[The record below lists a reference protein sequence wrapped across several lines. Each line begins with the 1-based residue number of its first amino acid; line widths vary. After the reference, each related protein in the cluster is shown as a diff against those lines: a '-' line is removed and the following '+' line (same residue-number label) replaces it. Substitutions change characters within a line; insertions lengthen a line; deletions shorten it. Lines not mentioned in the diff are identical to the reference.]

1 MLCIESIYYRERHV
15 TVPDRGSL
23 GHEFEYLEILQFCQR
38 SEQCQVNR
46 TEATGVLKL
55 LSRRLQAASYI
66 SLISL
71 RHLHHHHQQYK
82 WWLLKK
88 CLDDSINIL
97 PCFAAGQALCFYF
110 HNLSQIQIIVLFVV
124 SRFNLYSMLMLGVST
139 RQNTLT

>member
-1 MLCIESIYYRERHV
+1 MTGGLICVMPRL
-15 TVPDRGSL
+15 TG
-23 GHEFEYLEILQFCQR
+23 Q
-38 SEQCQVNR
+38 
-46 TEATGVLKL
+46 TEATSVFKVLSKGL
-55 LSRRLQAASYI
+55 KPASSI

-71 RHLHHHHQQYK
+71 RHLHHNHHQQYK

-124 SRFNLYSMLMLGVST
+124 FRFNLYSMLTGSRAKHSVTSGSK
-139 RQNTLT
+139 